1 MGISQYIALT
11 SSIPLSFLW
20 GGAVMVSSADRAIR
34 YPLGNVVYPHIPTHL
49 PPFLRSPRNLG
60 VIFFTVTVAAAGVTS
75 YMMTRRKLTPEEI
88 EKLRRDRLSSTGRI
102 TDGSITETHWINP
115 GGPEESLTT
124 PTVLIYRYMIGG
136 VTYEC
141 AQDVSTMPDLVRHVR
156 VDLPVQVRFNQRSPG
171 DSIVVS
177 ESWSGLRLGAPIPKI
192 AIGPGRTTKST
203 TDRTD

>member
-1 MGISQYIALT
+1 
-11 SSIPLSFLW
+11 
-20 GGAVMVSSADRAIR
+20 
-34 YPLGNVVYPHIPTHL
+34 
-49 PPFLRSPRNLG
+49 
-60 VIFFTVTVAAAGVTS
+60 
-75 YMMTRRKLTPEEI
+75 MMTRRKLTPEEI

-115 GGPEESLTT
+115 GSSEESLTT

-177 ESWSGLRLGAPIPKI
+177 ESWSGLRLGAPISKI
-192 AIGPGRTTKST
+192 AIGPGRTTEST